1 MLIEINDDVLKS
13 RHGNLVIYDIDYLLK
28 HLDREIELLKKYKQD
43 MPLIDF
49 EQVKKE
55 LLSQVITKAK

>member
-1 MLIEINDDVLKS
+1 MKIDIDDKVLKA
-13 RHGNLVIYDIDYLLK
+13 RVGNLVIYNIDYLLK

-55 LLSQVITKAK
+55 LLSQV

>member
-1 MLIEINDDVLKS
+1 MKIDIDDKVLKA
-13 RHGNLVIYDIDYLLK
+13 RVGNLVIYDIDYLLK

-55 LLSQVITKAK
+55 LLSQV